1 MAYTTKNLK
10 KQLVSGSP
18 QVAEMFKAI
27 KEGNYDMYSQSIMP
41 KKTYGQSR
49 RLSKSIS
56 KYKN

>member
-1 MAYTTKNLK
+1 MAYATKNLK

-27 KEGNYDMYSQSIMP
+27 KEGTYDVYSQSIMP
-41 KKTYGQSR
+41 KKTYSQSR
-49 RLSKSIS
+49 KLSKTIS